1 VPTLSQPI
9 ASSRRSPASG
19 ASTFAQHRGYLCLA
33 TAMLGMLALLF
44 IAGCQTPGA
53 PATVAPPATGM
64 IGQPAQY
71 GSWATPPQGAAYPPT
86 ASAPP
91 MPGPAT
97 QWQGAAPATTQPAGT
112 MPPQQFVNQMPAS
125 ANQFTQGVNGQTQQ
139 FANQTQQQLA
149 AQQQQLNNQA
159 QAAVNQYQQNA
170 ANQWQQM
177 NNQLQGQ
184 TQQAFNNAQ
193 QQGQQYINQ
202 GQQAVTAQMPQ
213 YPVQQPTT
221 NTSWNPFSTSAM
233 SQPPARAT
241 PVTTVPR
248 Y

>member
-1 VPTLSQPI
+1 VSTLPSLSQS
-9 ASSRRSPASG
+9 SSRSEPRD
-19 ASTFAQHRGYLCLA
+19 ASTFAQHSGYLCLA
-33 TAMLGMLALLF
+33 TAMLGILALLF
-44 IAGCQTPGA
+44 IAGCQTPQTA
-53 PATVAPPATGM
+53 STVAPPATGM

-97 QWQGAAPATTQPAGT
+97 QWQGAAPATTVAQPAGT
-112 MPPQQFVNQMPAS
+112 MPPQQFANQVPTTT
-125 ANQFTQGVNGQTQQ
+125 NQFTQGVNNQAQQ
-139 FANQTQQQLA
+139 FTNQTQQQLT
-149 AQQQQLNNQA
+149 AQQQQVVNQA
-159 QAAVNQYQQNA
+159 QAAANQYQQNA

-184 TQQAFNNAQ
+184 TQQALNGVQ
-193 QQGQQYINQ
+193 QQGQQAI
-202 GQQAVTAQMPQ
+202 TAQMP
-213 YPVQQPTT
+213 PQQPAP